1 MNTDPDRPPEYRY
14 HLLRA
19 AQERYQRNPSA
30 LDPEQGAE
38 ARRQADKTFELEE
51 LVLGAPEARGLVISE
66 TQLDAALAEI
76 AGRYPDPPLLDS
88 DGQYPRG
95 ARSGPSEFAEDLAR
109 NGLDEALLR
118 RALQRELAFDAVMAR
133 VAARAPSIGELDL
146 RLFYELHRDRFT
158 RPERRTVRQ
167 ILITVND
174 DFVENRAAEAL
185 ARLERLAER
194 LVGRA
199 QRFGVLARRH
209 SECPSAMEDGR
220 LGTVARGQ
228 LYPELDAALFALAEG
243 EVSGVVG
250 SELGFHLLWCEKIHP
265 AQSLPFNKVR
275 DQVREVCEG
284 RQRRNCQKAW
294 IAQLRQSA
302 EPGAPILAPGTGAS
316 LAPEAPI
323 QARAAAGGCA

>member
-30 LDPEQGAE
+30 LAPDQGAQ
-38 ARRQADKTFELEE
+38 ARRQADKTFELED
-51 LVLGAPEARGLVISE
+51 LVLSAPEASGLVIAQ

-76 AGRYPDPPLLDS
+76 AGRYPDP
-88 DGQYPRG
+88 
-95 ARSGPSEFAEDLAR
+95 EFFAEDLAR
-109 NGLDEALLR
+109 NGLDEAVLR

-185 ARLERLAER
+185 ARLERLADR

-199 QRFGVLARRH
+199 QRFGALARRH

-265 AQSLPFNKVR
+265 ALSLPFNKVR

>member
-1 MNTDPDRPPEYRY
+1 MSHTPERPAEYRY

-19 AQERYQRNPSA
+19 AQELYRRNPSA
-30 LDPEQGAE
+30 LDPNQFIE
-38 ARRQADKTFELEE
+38 ARRQADKTFDLED
-51 LVLGAPEARGLVISE
+51 LVLGAPEARGLVIAQ

-76 AGRYPDPPLLDS
+76 AGRYPDPTLLS
-88 DGQYPRG
+88 RDGQYPRG
-95 ARSGPSEFAEDLAR
+95 ARSGPWEFAEDLAR
-109 NGLDEALLR
+109 NGLDETVLR

-133 VAARAPSIGELDL
+133 VAARAPSIGDLDL

-174 DFVENRAAEAL
+174 DFAENSAAEAL
-185 ARLERLAER
+185 ARLGRLGERLG
-194 LVGRA
+194 GRA

-220 LGTVARGQ
+220 LGTVVRGQ

-265 AQSLPFNKVR
+265 AISLPFNKVR
-275 DQVREVCEG
+275 DQVREVVEG

-294 IAQLRQSA
+294 IAELRQTQNSSA
-302 EPGAPILAPGTGAS
+302 AT
-316 LAPEAPI
+316 
-323 QARAAAGGCA
+323 RAATGGCA

>member
-1 MNTDPDRPPEYRY
+1 MTSTPDRPAEYRY

-30 LDPEQGAE
+30 LDPDQGIE
-38 ARRQADKTFELEE
+38 ARRQADKTFDLED
-51 LVLGAPEARGLVISE
+51 LVLSAPEARGLVISE

-76 AGRYPDPPLLDS
+76 AGRYPDPALLAR

-95 ARSGPSEFAEDLAR
+95 ARSGPWEFAEDLAR
-109 NGLDEALLR
+109 NGLDETVLR

-133 VAARAPSIGELDL
+133 VAARAPSIGDLDL

-167 ILITVND
+167 ILITVNE
-174 DFVENRAAEAL
+174 DFAENRTAEAL
-185 ARLERLAER
+185 TRIERLADR
-194 LVGRA
+194 LAGRV
-199 QRFGVLARRH
+199 QRFGALARRH

-243 EVSGVVG
+243 EVSAVVG

-265 AQSLPFNKVR
+265 ALSLPFNRVR

-302 EPGAPILAPGTGAS
+302 EPDAPILAPGTGAS

-323 QARAAAGGCA
+323 QARSAGGCA

>member
-30 LDPEQGAE
+30 LDTDQGAQ
-38 ARRQADKTFELEE
+38 ARRQADKTFELED

-76 AGRYPDPPLLDS
+76 AGRYPEPAL
-88 DGQYPRG
+88 
-95 ARSGPSEFAEDLAR
+95 FAEDLAR
-109 NGLDEALLR
+109 NGLDEAVLR

-185 ARLERLAER
+185 ARLERLADR

-265 AQSLPFNKVR
+265 ALSLPFNKVR

-284 RQRRNCQKAW
+284 RQRRNCQKVW

>member
-1 MNTDPDRPPEYRY
+1 MSADLDRPAEYRY

-30 LDPEQGAE
+30 LDLDQRAQ
-38 ARRQADKTFELEE
+38 ARLQADKTFDLED
-51 LVLGAPEARGLVISE
+51 LVLGAPEASGLVISE

-76 AGRYPDPPLLDS
+76 AGRYPDPAL
-88 DGQYPRG
+88 
-95 ARSGPSEFAEDLAR
+95 FAEDLAR
-109 NGLDEALLR
+109 NGLDEAVLR
-118 RALQRELAFDAVMAR
+118 RALRRELAFDAVMAK
-133 VAARAPSIGELDL
+133 VAARAPSIGDLDL

-265 AQSLPFNKVR
+265 ALSLPFNRVR

-294 IAQLRQSA
+294 VAQLRQSA
-302 EPGAPILAPGTGAS
+302 
-316 LAPEAPI
+316 EAPI